1 MYRVKLTSRAQRELD
16 KLPAQDLARIVA
28 ALQQLGGDPRPFGSK
43 KLRASIYRI
52 RVGDWRIIYA
62 VFDKDNLI
70 IVGKIARR
78 SKDTYQRMGDL
89 FSS

>member
-1 MYRVKLTSRAQRELD
+1 MYQLKLTSRAQRELD
-16 KLPAQDLARIVA
+16 KLPAQELERIVA

-62 VFDKDNLI
+62 VFDKDDLTV
-70 IVGKIARR
+70 VGKIARR

>member
-1 MYRVKLTSRAQRELD
+1 MYQLKLTSRAQRELD
-16 KLPAQDLARIVA
+16 KLPAQDLTRIVA
-28 ALQQLGGDPRPFGSK
+28 TFQQLGGDPRPFGSK

-62 VFDKDNLI
+62 VFDKENLT

-78 SKDTYQRMGDL
+78 SRDTYQRVGDL
-89 FSS
+89 FSP